1 MRYLLLVWFSFLFL
15 MFFGCG
21 SSKDSTALTPDERW
35 ERAKQAFNDG
45 EYLDAIEDL
54 KIITLQFQGSGYGDS
69 AQYYLAEC
77 YYKRKE
83 FILAQY
89 EFENLIRTRTGST
102 LIPRARYRLG
112 MCFYRLSSQSSLD
125 QQNTRKAIDAFQ
137 SFIEYSP
144 ADSLIQDVEGKIR
157 ELNNKLAEREY
168 KIAELYMRMEYY
180 RAAVI
185 YYDAVL
191 EKFHDSD
198 LADDAQLGKAR
209 AMFMRKKYPEAHDEI
224 VKFIERYPSS
234 DRYSEG
240 EELRME
246 IDSKLKGLSGQEKAE
261 KP

>member
-1 MRYLLLVWFSFLFL
+1 MRYLLLAACCFLFL
-15 MFFGCG
+15 MVNGCG
-21 SSKDSTALTPDERW
+21 SGKDSTALTPDERW
-35 ERAKQAFNDG
+35 ERAKQAFENED
-45 EYLDAIEDL
+45 YLDAIEDL

-69 AQYYLAEC
+69 AQFYLAKC

-83 FILAQY
+83 YILAQY
-89 EFENLIRTRTGST
+89 EFENFIRTRTSSK
-102 LIPRARYRLG
+102 LLPSARYQLG
-112 MCFYRLSSQSSLD
+112 ICFYRLSSQSSLD

-144 ADSLIQDVEGKIR
+144 ADSLVPDVEAKIR

-168 KIAELYMRMEYY
+168 KIAELYMRMQYY

-198 LADDAQLGKAR
+198 LADDAQFGKAR

-224 VKFIERYPSS
+224 ARFFERYPSS
-234 DRYSEG
+234 DRRSEG
-240 EELRME
+240 DELRME
-246 IDSKLKGLSGQEKAE
+246 INAKLKGLTDKEKTQ